1 MFIGMCSLVVAQTP
15 PATEEDIRGPRELI
29 EIPVPENPSYF
40 WWWVALAT
48 VVLIVIAI
56 FFWRWHGSRQPG
68 ASAMTKAIA
77 ALRVIEE
84 TQSQFDD
91 ESYAAQV
98 ADVLRNYVV
107 VAYGI
112 AAPQR
117 TSEEF
122 LQECLQREIMAAP
135 SLQNLRAFLRS
146 CDMAKFA
153 AGSLTA
159 MDRQS
164 MLGQV
169 KDMVLAPLP
178 KAEEPPTF
186 SAA

>member
-1 MFIGMCSLVVAQTP
+1 MFVGMCSMVVAQTP
-15 PATEEDIRGPRELI
+15 PAPEEDIRGPRELI

-40 WWWVALAT
+40 WWWMALAAI
-48 VVLIVIAI
+48 VVIAMAMV
-56 FFWRWHGSRQPG
+56 FWRWHLSRKPG
-68 ASAMTKAIA
+68 ASAMSKAIA

-84 TQSQFDD
+84 KQSQLDD

-98 ADVLRNYVV
+98 ADVLRAYVV

-122 LQECLQREIMAAP
+122 LQECLQREVMAEP

-146 CDMAKFA
+146 CDIAKFA
-153 AGSLTA
+153 AGSLTS
-159 MDRQS
+159 MDRLS

-178 KAEEPPTF
+178 KAEKTPTAT
-186 SAA
+186 AA

>member
-40 WWWVALAT
+40 WWWVALA
-48 VVLIVIAI
+48 VIIVIVLAI
-56 FFWRWHGSRQPG
+56 IFWRWHLSRQPG
-68 ASAMTKAIA
+68 ASAMSKAIA

-84 TQSQFDD
+84 KQTQLDD

-98 ADVLRNYVV
+98 ADVLRAYVV

-146 CDMAKFA
+146 CDIAKFA

-178 KAEEPPTF
+178 KAEETPTS